1 MQEPTVVDSEPESP
15 SGSHIVHVLLQFA
28 MAVRYR
34 KNVVVAA
41 LLASGL
47 LGALYYSTAT
57 RYYSAKAS
65 LLVMQPGNDM
75 LDQSAVS
82 QAASRQSL
90 MPTYENLITS
100 AKVLEGALPHI
111 PPEDCIDLA
120 HLKREQWPKALRQNL
135 SAQTVRFTNIIE
147 IEYLSKDPGAAV
159 SVVKAVVESYLD
171 FMDRTH
177 KGTASE
183 LIDVLTRQK
192 TQVAEELA
200 AKEDQLQA
208 ARQEAGDLG
217 IGTGEKARHPLMQQ
231 WTTFSEALVET
242 RKQRVAME
250 ATLHAIETSLRKG
263 EGLEQHIMTVADIVG
278 RELLLESLGINQH
291 DAAIQLNLE
300 RDMLADQAKL
310 QSMEKHLGPR
320 HPEVVA
326 LQERIQ
332 QTQQYLVDYPRRTQ
346 RKLADIQENRL
357 GPMLRDMMRQKLD
370 ETWQK
375 ELSLKAEADRAQA
388 AARGLSDQLARI
400 DRLDHEVTR
409 LREWDDLLRDQL
421 ARVDG
426 KQDGPGIL
434 VAPLNEPTMASAPV
448 SPSLTRVV
456 LLALVAGLALGLLG
470 VYVLDTLDD
479 RFRSL
484 EEMQR
489 QLRAPV
495 LAMVRRLEL
504 ENSEGL
510 ESLQVYSYPDAAES
524 EAFRTLRTALS
535 LASDASAR
543 LVISSA
549 EPGDGKTTILANLAV
564 AYSQSGKRTLIID
577 ADLRRP
583 GLTTMLALRGT
594 AGLSTVIRGQ
604 EDVPAMAMAH
614 VRASGIEG
622 LDVLP
627 SGPRPPNPAELLA
640 SQRFS
645 ELLHW
650 AEGIYDHI
658 LIDSPPAL
666 ATSDAAV
673 IGRLVDGVILVVQ
686 PEKNRR
692 RSVLRAVESFL
703 TLKINLLGVVI
714 NRVANHREGDYYGY
728 GYGGYYGYHY
738 GYDEDEDEGGASR
751 EERRPTAEPR
761 HRLRDVEFSTSEGIV
776 PRRVA

>member
-15 SGSHIVHVLLQFA
+15 SASHIVHVLLQFA

-41 LLASGL
+41 LLVSGL
-47 LGALYYSTAT
+47 LGALYYATAT

-75 LDQSAVS
+75 LDQSAMS
-82 QAASRQSL
+82 SAASRQSL
-90 MPTYENLITS
+90 MPTYESLITS
-100 AKVLEGALPHI
+100 VKVLEGALPHI

-120 HLKREQWPKALRQNL
+120 HLKRQQWPKALRANL

-147 IEYLSKDPGAAV
+147 IEYLSKDPKAAV
-159 SVVKAVVESYLD
+159 SVVKAIVESYLD

-177 KGTASE
+177 KGTANE
-183 LIDVLTRQK
+183 VIDVLTRQK
-192 TQVAEELA
+192 TQVAEQLA
-200 AKEDQLQA
+200 AKEDELQA
-208 ARQEAGDLG
+208 ARQQAGDLG
-217 IGTGEKARHPLMQQ
+217 AGTDDKARHPLMQQ
-231 WTTFSEALVET
+231 WTSFNEALVET
-242 RKQRVAME
+242 QKQRVAME
-250 ATLHAIETSLRKG
+250 ATLHSIETSLRNG
-263 EGLEQHIMTVADIVG
+263 DGLEQHIMTVADIVG
-278 RELLLESLGINQH
+278 REFLLESLGINQQN
-291 DAAIQLNLE
+291 AAVQSTLE
-300 RDMLADQAKL
+300 REMLADQAKL
-310 QSMEKHLGPR
+310 QAMEKHLGPQ
-320 HPEVVA
+320 HPEVLA
-326 LQERIQ
+326 LQERIR
-332 QTQQYLVDYPRRTQ
+332 QTQQYLIEYPQ
-346 RKLADIQENRL
+346 RGQQRLAEIKETRL

-409 LREWDDLLRDQL
+409 LRDWDDLLRDQL
-421 ARVDG
+421 AKVDG

-434 VAPLNEPTMASAPV
+434 VAPLNEPTIASSPV
-448 SPSLTRVV
+448 SPSATRVV
-456 LLALVAGLALGLLG
+456 LLAIMAGLAMGLLG

-495 LAMVRRLEL
+495 LSMVRRLEL
-504 ENSEGL
+504 KDCAGL
-510 ESLQVYSYPDAAES
+510 DALQVYSHPDAAES

-535 LASDASAR
+535 LASEASAR
-543 LVISSA
+543 IVISSA

-564 AYSQSGKRTLIID
+564 AYAQSGKRTLIID

-583 GLTTMLALRGT
+583 GLTTMLALRE
-594 AGLSTVIRGQ
+594 ADGLSTVIRGRD
-604 EDVPAMAMAH
+604 DVVGTAMAH
-614 VRASGIEG
+614 VRASGVEG

-627 SGPRPPNPAELLA
+627 SGPRPTNPAELLA
-640 SQRFS
+640 SGRFS
-645 ELLHW
+645 ELLAW
-650 AEGIYDHI
+650 AESVYDHI

-692 RSVLRAVESFL
+692 RLVLRAVESFL

-714 NRVANHREGDYYGY
+714 NRVATHRDGDYYGY

-738 GYDEDEDEGGASR
+738 GYDEDDKSDKLGDQR
-751 EERRPTAEPR
+751 QCPAEPR
-761 HRLRDVEFSTSEGIV
+761 NRLRDGESSASEGIV